1 MRKVYDALSATRRVA
16 DELRT
21 VLLYLESLQKTP
33 PQEEEQLDYEDDGE
47 GDIRSDVQ
55 EGSNVTR
62 TIPIETTGAVSRLHH
77 TVPEAR
83 LTFA

>member
-1 MRKVYDALSATRRVA
+1 MRKVYDALGATRRAA

>member
-33 PQEEEQLDYEDDGE
+33 PQEEGQLDYEDDGE

>member
-16 DELRT
+16 DEPRT

-33 PQEEEQLDYEDDGE
+33 PQEEENLDFEDDGG

-62 TIPIETTGAVSRLHH
+62 TIPIQTTGMVSKLRHR
-77 TVPEAR
+77 TEGG
-83 LTFA
+83 LTPV